1 MHSIRSR
8 AGGSARVPTPLTRP
22 PTALQLLQDQ
32 AGLARD
38 MVSASSQSL
47 ACCSGASS
55 ACPAS
60 TVHLPR
66 AACPLLQGQVLL
78 ARDPHRPHTQHN
90 HPTVPT
96 AIAEPTLVSLPRA
109 GPTSFG
115 LGLGFSRGSRNFTQL
130 GLLLGFSWGRSC
142 FPRGVRGSEAGV
154 FQRSLFQSVGAR
166 AFPGGG
172 GRLSSFTQG
181 VMAGVRLPLLGYELF
196 RDGFCFLL
204 VGFWG
209 HLGNVLSPTGLGTWL
224 LLCWVLKSCRS
235 GS

>member
-78 ARDPHRPHTQHN
+78 ARDPHRPHTQHD

-96 AIAEPTLVSLPRA
+96 AVAEPTWVSLPRA

-115 LGLGFSRGSRNFTQL
+115 LGLGSSRDSWNFPQL
-130 GLLLGFSWGRSC
+130 GLLLGFSWAGHAS
-142 FPRGVRGSEAGV
+142 PGGSEGQRLEPFKGLCFNRLGLGPSLAGEGV
-154 FQRSLFQSVGAR
+154 FL
-166 AFPGGG
+166 
-172 GRLSSFTQG
+172 
-181 VMAGVRLPLLGYELF
+181 
-196 RDGFCFLL
+196 
-204 VGFWG
+204 
-209 HLGNVLSPTGLGTWL
+209 LSPKG
-224 LLCWVLKSCRS
+224 
-235 GS
+235 